1 MACGRAPASV
11 TGRRWIGAT
20 LGRGERGCVEDGSG
34 FSQNERGWSS
44 RAPPP
49 SVDLSFG
56 TPVPQQGNRLEK
68 DLQTSAGFAVTSL
81 LVSVSTMFEYVT
93 FARIRVCPD
102 GQVKLGSVSGPVVRL
117 AFTRPFFAWKEPP
130 VLTEP
135 FTVSLLDAFGWF
147 PPLLMHA

>member
-1 MACGRAPASV
+1 VRVWDAAGLDYAHDA
-11 TGRRWIGAT
+11 
-20 LGRGERGCVEDGSG
+20 EDGSSQTQTEEGGAPG
-34 FSQNERGWSS
+34 FHPLPSDLYS
-44 RAPPP
+44 R
-49 SVDLSFG
+49 
-56 TPVPQQGNRLEK
+56 TPAPQQGNRLEK

-81 LVSVSTMFEYVT
+81 LVSVRTMFEYVT

-102 GQVKLGSVSGPVVRL
+102 GHVKLGSVSGPAVRL

-135 FTVSLLDAFGWF
+135 FTDSLFDAFGWF